1 MSAIQEVQGEVI
13 WLTGASTGIGRA
25 LAIKLASQG
34 NTVIASARG
43 QQALNELAAEHDNI
57 IPLAFD
63 ISREDQIETVR
74 KQLLEHSGHLDRLV
88 LNAGTCEY
96 LDIDQ
101 PDWTM
106 MQRVMTVNYFGTINS
121 LAVAMPLLE
130 ASASP
135 HIVGVVSLST
145 VVPFSRAEAYGSS
158 KAALQY
164 FFDSLRVDLVK
175 KNIDVT
181 VINPGFVKTPLTDK
195 NDFSMPFLMS
205 SEEAADRMANAIAKR
220 PAQFDF
226 PGRLKW
232 ILKALGFI
240 PAFWNKVIAPS
251 LSVK

>member
-1 MSAIQEVQGEVI
+1 MVTGEVI
-13 WLTGASTGIGRA
+13 WLTGASTGIGRS
-25 LAIKLASQG
+25 LAIKLAAQG

-43 QQALNELAAEHDNI
+43 QKALDELAATYDNI

-63 ISREDQIETVR
+63 VSREDLIEQVQT
-74 KQLLEHSGHLDRLV
+74 QLLQHSGHLDRV
-88 LNAGTCEY
+88 ILNAGTCEY
-96 LDIDQ
+96 LDIDT
-101 PDWTM
+101 PDWNM
-106 MQRVMTVNYFGTINS
+106 MQRVMKVNYFGTINA
-121 LAVAMPLLE
+121 LAAAMPLLE
-130 ASASP
+130 ASAKP
-135 HIVGVVSLST
+135 HIIGVVSLAT

-220 PAQFDF
+220 PRQFDF

-232 ILKALGFI
+232 MLKALGFI
-240 PAFWNKVIAPS
+240 PAFWNKVVAPS
-251 LSVK
+251 LRV